1 MDPMAIDDI
10 LGLFVLVPII
20 SGRAVSADQ
29 QIANLT
35 LFYRVAAFIGNQ
47 CFIAWH
53 ELTRASRLYLAYTV
67 ADKDMQ
73 DLCAADAIEDVHIE
87 FFFPAPQDIGGQ
99 GLTHP
104 ETNTDGGEI
113 EAFLCNGQ
121 SEHNRTER
129 GNTGRDGRAIPLQPF
144 EPSLP
149 HHQPNSLY
157 PPLPHP

>member
-10 LGLFVLVPII
+10 LGLVVLVSII
-20 SGRAVSADQ
+20 SGGAVSADQ
-29 QIANLT
+29 QIANVT

-99 GLTHP
+99 GLTSRDTKWH
-104 ETNTDGGEI
+104 GGEI
-113 EAFLCNGQ
+113 QAFFFIREGEQTKRKGWDND
-121 SEHNRTER
+121 EE
-129 GNTGRDGRAIPLQPF
+129 GRAIMLD
-144 EPSLP
+144 
-149 HHQPNSLY
+149 
-157 PPLPHP
+157 

>member
-99 GLTHP
+99 GLTNP
-104 ETNTDGGEI
+104 DPNTHRGEI
-113 EAFLCNGQ
+113 EAFLPIWPRG
-121 SEHNRTER
+121 HTHVKT
-129 GNTGRDGRAIPLQPF
+129 GNTEENRPPIPPNPLQP
-144 EPSLP
+144 
-149 HHQPNSLY
+149 Y
-157 PPLPHP
+157 PPPM

>member
-1 MDPMAIDDI
+1 MDPMAIDNI

-73 DLCAADAIEDVHIE
+73 DL
-87 FFFPAPQDIGGQ
+87 GGQ
-99 GLTHP
+99 GLTSRD
-104 ETNTDGGEI
+104 TNAHGGEI
-113 EAFLCNGQ
+113 EAFLYIGQ
-121 SEHNRTER
+121 GEHTSVER
-129 GNTGRDGRAIPLQPF
+129 GNTEKDGRAILLNHFEHVLRQWPLRVMYCAR
-144 EPSLP
+144 P
-149 HHQPNSLY
+149 HCEGEVEVIAETIGE
-157 PPLPHP
+157 